1 MEFTGRYAIAAA
13 PETVWAAL
21 NDTAIL
27 QTCIPG
33 CEHLDRVD
41 PHRFDAIATLRIG
54 PVKATFRAVVEQSE
68 LDPPHRCVLTGEGRG
83 GVAGF
88 ARGRA
93 EVLLVPEGNA
103 TVLSYTAGATVG
115 GKLAQLGQRLV
126 DGAAK
131 QIADDFFA
139 RFAAQLAI
147 MPPSSA
153 EVAPPAPSESE
164 FAAPEL
170 QNPDSAVGI
179 GREGLAPEIWVIG
192 LVAVIVILLVLFGVA
207 L

>member
-1 MEFTGRYAIAAA
+1 MEFTGRYVIPAA
-13 PETVWAAL
+13 PENVWAAL
-21 NDTAIL
+21 NDPATL
-27 QTCIPG
+27 QACIPG
-33 CEHLDRVD
+33 CEHLARVD
-41 PHRFDAIATLRIG
+41 AQRFDAIASLRVG

-88 ARGRA
+88 ARGKA
-93 EVLLVPEGNA
+93 EVVLVPEGKA
-103 TVLSYTAGATVG
+103 TVLSYRAGATVG
-115 GKLAQLGQRLV
+115 GKLAQLGQRLI
-126 DGAAK
+126 DGAAR

-147 MPPSSA
+147 T
-153 EVAPPAPSESE
+153 PAISVEAASLALPKTGSEP
-164 FAAPEL
+164 AAP
-170 QNPDSAVGI
+170 QVPDSAGEI
-179 GREGLAPEIWVIG
+179 RREGLAPEIWVIG